1 MYDVRKIGDP
11 RVQIMC
17 HGFGLDIKVTW
28 STVQMQG
35 ARNLTAGMFVRRP
48 HTFGVIMRVFECFEP
63 LLIPLGHVKMF
74 LDRYFG
80 VLLYFF
86 HILVFRQLFG
96 ELHKLNQIHNGSMS
110 MIFTTLEGFPIHKKF
125 HSRIGPNT
133 LLIAKDMMLDTIHL
147 SDQYGHGQ
155 VFGFLVLFFR
165 VFRPKS
171 FFYTVFHIMHD
182 FGKLFPSRCE
192 IPTVATPVGIILD
205 KDVFFLIQG
214 ILQSFLV
221 ETHDILP
228 VHVQF
233 FQTLCNGWVMHQNTL
248 LVFMMMDRCMGRRM
262 KPPFAQR
269 SAGDIFGYV
278 LLIAQDRNHIDG
290 GIVTS

>member
-17 HGFGLDIKVTW
+17 HGFGLDIKVTFQTDKKVVKKRRKKSTAGYTWVWLESLTW

-182 FGKLFPSRCE
+182 FGKLFPSYRIQNDATAKSMRQRRC
-192 IPTVATPVGIILD
+192 IVSRI
-205 KDVFFLIQG
+205 
-214 ILQSFLV
+214 SFSMR
-221 ETHDILP
+221 ENS
-228 VHVQF
+228 
-233 FQTLCNGWVMHQNTL
+233 LCTSKMTYSVRN
-248 LVFMMMDRCMGRRM
+248 
-262 KPPFAQR
+262 
-269 SAGDIFGYV
+269 SYSGY
-278 LLIAQDRNHIDG
+278 
-290 GIVTS
+290 T